1 MLYIIVSGF
10 FPFRGI
16 NEAELR
22 KNILGGKYPELF
34 DVSDNLKDLINKML
48 EINPEKRIS
57 LDEIL
62 NHPWLND
69 NIKEINTNIN
79 IFTNAEKIIYG
90 KLKFDYRQE
99 HKENALENF
108 TYKNI
113 LTEYEEENM
122 NVKTISF
129 IKTPYNTRRPRDDDD
144 DLFYDDVN
152 IENDVMNFFA
162 KVGEKNREYEL
173 RNNYDFDQ
181 GFIIAKKYNNKQQLM
196 NSKNNSFDE
205 DYKKQ
210 GKNNKNNLEQ
220 KNNDKIIENKNI
232 NEIKDKKG
240 NNNNENDAY
249 KNKIVKINEN
259 VVKIVEKFGY
269 NRKYII
275 KSLQTNEINHAVASY
290 YLALSLFNE
299 K

>member
-1 MLYIIVSGF
+1 
-10 FPFRGI
+10 
-16 NEAELR
+16 
-22 KNILGGKYPELF
+22 
-34 DVSDNLKDLINKML
+34 
-48 EINPEKRIS
+48 
-57 LDEIL
+57 
-62 NHPWLND
+62 
-69 NIKEINTNIN
+69 
-79 IFTNAEKIIYG
+79 
-90 KLKFDYRQE
+90 
-99 HKENALENF
+99 
-108 TYKNI
+108 
-113 LTEYEEENM
+113 M

-240 NNNNENDAY
+240 NNNNENDTY